1 MPLSPKEKVREAQSV
16 QVAYENPLTVA
27 RRGNL
32 TAGTLRLIADNVEVT
47 LHTVYGAAKRLRRS
61 AVRVQQLI
69 QDQHLRAYKFGRDW
83 LILDADLQD
92 FLKAQKAKLTDRY
105 APFLEDKKAAG
116 RSERAENIGRQLRKF
131 KRGRTLSSDKHR

>member
-1 MPLSPKEKVREAQSV
+1 MPLVPKQKVREARSV
-16 QVAYENPLTVA
+16 QVAYENPLMVA

-32 TAGTLRLIADNVEVT
+32 TAGTVRLIADNVLVK

-69 QDQHLRAYKFGRDW
+69 GDGQLRAYKFGRDW
-83 LILDADLQD
+83 LILDADLKD

-105 APFLEDKKAAG
+105 APFLED
-116 RSERAENIGRQLRKF
+116 
-131 KRGRTLSSDKHR
+131 

>member
-1 MPLSPKEKVREAQSV
+1 MPLVSRLKVRAARSV
-16 QVAYENPLTVA
+16 RVAYENPLTVA

-32 TAGTLRLIADNVEVT
+32 TAGTLRLIADNVLVK

-69 QDQHLRAYKFGRDW
+69 EDKQLCAYKFGRDW
-83 LILDADLQD
+83 LILDADLQN

-105 APFLEDKKAAG
+105 APFLED
-116 RSERAENIGRQLRKF
+116 
-131 KRGRTLSSDKHR
+131 

>member
-1 MPLSPKEKVREAQSV
+1 MPFVTRRKVREARSV
-16 QVAYENPLTVA
+16 RVAYENPLMVA

-32 TAGTLRLIADNVEVT
+32 TAGTVSLIADNVLVT

-69 QDQHLRAYKFGRDW
+69 EDKQLRAYKFGRDW
-83 LILDADLQD
+83 LILDADLQN

-105 APFLEDKKAAG
+105 APFLED
-116 RSERAENIGRQLRKF
+116 
-131 KRGRTLSSDKHR
+131 